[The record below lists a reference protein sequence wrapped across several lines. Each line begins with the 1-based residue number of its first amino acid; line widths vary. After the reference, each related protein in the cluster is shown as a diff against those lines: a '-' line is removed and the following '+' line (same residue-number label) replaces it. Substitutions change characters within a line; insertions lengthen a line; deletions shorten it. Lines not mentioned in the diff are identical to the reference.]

1 MRPITTDAE
10 YEELVRL
17 SDEFLKTVGPRLQR
31 YLWIKSWMS
40 VNYVCYVVQQFTSQ
54 LLHLDY

>member
-1 MRPITTDAE
+1 MRPITTDEE

-40 VNYVCYVVQQFTSQ
+40 VNYVRYIVRQFIS
-54 LLHLDY
+54 HL